1 MCVDLFLEEATCAS
15 ILVSDYL
22 PQATT
27 QSVRLYLITL
37 SLEKKKKKNYWF
49 GIMSGEVLNFESKNQ

>member
-1 MCVDLFLEEATCAS
+1 MCLDLFLEEATCAS

-37 SLEKKKKKNYWF
+37 SLEKKLLVWNN
-49 GIMSGEVLNFESKNQ
+49 MSGKILNFESKNQ

>member
-1 MCVDLFLEEATCAS
+1 MCLDLFLEEATCAS

-27 QSVRLYLITL
+27 QSVRLYLISL
-37 SLEKKKKKNYWF
+37 SLEKKLLVWNN
-49 GIMSGEVLNFESKNQ
+49 ISGKVLNFESKNQ

>member
-1 MCVDLFLEEATCAS
+1 MCLDLFLEEATCAS

-27 QSVRLYLITL
+27 QSVRPYLITL
-37 SLEKKKKKNYWF
+37 SLEKKLLVWNN
-49 GIMSGEVLNFESKNQ
+49 MSGKVLNFESKNQ

>member
-1 MCVDLFLEEATCAS
+1 MCLDLFLEEATCAS
-15 ILVSDYL
+15 VLVSDYL

-37 SLEKKKKKNYWF
+37 SLEKKLLVWNN
-49 GIMSGEVLNFESKNQ
+49 MSGKVLNFESKNQ

>member
-1 MCVDLFLEEATCAS
+1 MCLDLFLEEATCAS

-27 QSVRLYLITL
+27 QSVRLYLISL
-37 SLEKKKKKNYWF
+37 SLEKKLLVWNN
-49 GIMSGEVLNFESKNQ
+49 MSGKVLNFESKNQ

>member
-1 MCVDLFLEEATCAS
+1 MCLDLFLEEATCAS

-37 SLEKKKKKNYWF
+37 SLEKKLLVWNN
-49 GIMSGEVLNFESKNQ
+49 MSGKVLNFESKSQ

>member
-1 MCVDLFLEEATCAS
+1 MCLDLFLEEATCAS

-27 QSVRLYLITL
+27 QSVRLYLISL
-37 SLEKKKKKNYWF
+37 SLEKNYWF
-49 GIMSGEVLNFESKNQ
+49 GIICLGKS

>member
-1 MCVDLFLEEATCAS
+1 MCLDLFLEEATCAS

-37 SLEKKKKKNYWF
+37 SLEKKKLLVWNN
-49 GIMSGEVLNFESKNQ
+49 MSGKVLNFESKNQ

>member
-1 MCVDLFLEEATCAS
+1 MCLDLFLEEATCAS

-37 SLEKKKKKNYWF
+37 SLEKKLLVWNN
-49 GIMSGEVLNFESKNQ
+49 MSGKVLNFESKNQ

>member
-1 MCVDLFLEEATCAS
+1 MCLDLFLEEATCAS

-27 QSVRLYLITL
+27 QSVVRLYLITL
-37 SLEKKKKKNYWF
+37 SLEKKTI
-49 GIMSGEVLNFESKNQ
+49 GLE